1 MELNPGN
8 SGGEKSSIMSFDTS
22 TAAVWVAIGLL
33 LVETFSGALRFYFD
47 KAGVGPLLYLPK
59 VGCVLLFLLEL
70 RAYKAGRLFWVFMVV
85 WLLSGL
91 LAMLHGASPSNLAF
105 SLFALSPL
113 LFGLVCSQHLLH
125 RKKALC
131 WAMGFCLAASLIGL
145 ALDKY
150 SYVPWKGYSYQVG
163 DTELSANTA
172 WSADEQDRIA
182 GFARVSNVLSI
193 LIALYTIYLLTFIRS
208 ALLRLALSAVAMY
221 GIVLTTSKAPAAA
234 FALTMGLLFIQRMTW
249 TCRILCVVVVGIG
262 LVLPTLGLMYD
273 FDMRTVSSGGSSLAS
288 LYDRL
293 NNTWPRLVEAMNA
306 EGWGI
311 TGAGFGMVGSTM
323 AIFPVP
329 GGEILLGADSSA
341 MYLWAMFGVLGI
353 LLYMLQIPMLFRLSN
368 DGSRMGRMLLAS
380 GFCWCLIS
388 WTTDMFEVA
397 VANLFIGMAAGY
409 ALAGSRVEDSP
420 GVRPRPVK
428 LNPLP
433 APAAY

>member
-1 MELNPGN
+1 MELNPAN
-8 SGGEKSSIMSFDTS
+8 SGGEKSSILSFDTS
-22 TAAVWVAIGLL
+22 TAALWVAIGLL

-59 VGCVLLFLLEL
+59 VGCVLLFVLEL
-70 RAYKAGRLFWVFMVV
+70 RAYKAGRLFWVFMGV
-85 WLLSGL
+85 WVLSGL
-91 LAMLHGASPSNLAF
+91 LAMLHGASLSNLAF

-131 WAMGFCLAASLIGL
+131 WAMGFCLAASLVGL

-150 SYVPWKGYSYQVG
+150 TYVPWKGYSYQVG
-163 DTELSANTA
+163 DTELSANTS

-193 LIALYTIYLLTFIRS
+193 LIALYTIYLLTFIKP
-208 ALLRLALSAVAMY
+208 LFFRLVLSAVAMY
-221 GIVLTTSKAPAAA
+221 AIVLTTSKAPAAA

-249 TCRILCVVVVGIG
+249 TCRILCMLVVGFG
-262 LVLPTLGLMYD
+262 LLLPTLGLMYD

-306 EGWGI
+306 EGWGV

-341 MYLWAMFGVLGI
+341 MYLWAMLGVLGI
-353 LLYMLQIPMLFRLSN
+353 VLYLLQVPMLFSLINDPSRL
-368 DGSRMGRMLLAS
+368 GRMLLAT

-409 ALAGSRVEDSP
+409 VLAASRVEDAP
-420 GVRPRPVK
+420 RTRPRPVK
-428 LNPLP
+428 LNPLS
-433 APAAY
+433 APAHY

>member
-1 MELNPGN
+1 MELNPAN
-8 SGGEKSSIMSFDTS
+8 SGGEKSSILSFDTS
-22 TAAVWVAIGLL
+22 TAALWVAIGLL

-59 VGCVLLFLLEL
+59 VGCVLLFVLEL
-70 RAYKAGRLFWVFMVV
+70 RAYKAGRLFWVFMGV
-85 WLLSGL
+85 WVLSGL
-91 LAMLHGASPSNLAF
+91 LAMLHGASLSNLAF

-131 WAMGFCLAASLIGL
+131 WAMGFCLAASLVGL

-150 SYVPWKGYSYQVG
+150 TYVPWKGYSYQVG
-163 DTELSANTA
+163 DTELSANTS

-193 LIALYTIYLLTFIRS
+193 LIALYTIYLLTFIKP
-208 ALLRLALSAVAMY
+208 LLFRLVLSAVAMY
-221 GIVLTTSKAPAAA
+221 AIVLTTSKAPAAA

-249 TCRILCVVVVGIG
+249 TCRILCMLVVGFG
-262 LVLPTLGLMYD
+262 LLLPTLGLMYD

-306 EGWGI
+306 EGWGV

-329 GGEILLGADSSA
+329 GGELLLGADSSA
-341 MYLWAMFGVLGI
+341 MYLWAMLGVLGI
-353 LLYMLQIPMLFRLSN
+353 VLYLLQVPMLFSLINDPSRL
-368 DGSRMGRMLLAS
+368 GRMLLAT

-409 ALAGSRVEDSP
+409 VLAASRVEDAP
-420 GVRPRPVK
+420 RARPRPVK
-428 LNPLP
+428 LNPLS
-433 APAAY
+433 APAHY